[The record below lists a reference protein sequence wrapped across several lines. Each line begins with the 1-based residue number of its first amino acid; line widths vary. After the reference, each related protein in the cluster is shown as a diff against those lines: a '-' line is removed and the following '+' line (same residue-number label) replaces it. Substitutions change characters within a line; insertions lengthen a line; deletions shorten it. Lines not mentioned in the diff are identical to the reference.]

1 MARLLD
7 IFGFLSI
14 LLRALTLS
22 LSAIVIGGIS
32 FRHLVAGRV
41 SEEDAPDLGDGRRI
55 ISGVAVGLVI
65 AQGAS
70 LFANAAILADT
81 EGISPTDIFGASFFL
96 WGCASIGAATLLA
109 FRSADRRL
117 KGYVPVLAAL
127 VILSS
132 TVATSHAVA
141 RLDHRPVLLLAT
153 AAHQAATACWIGGL
167 PFLLVSL
174 AAAKDSASAYFL
186 CRRFSLLAIVSVCVL
201 ASAGIVMSC
210 FYVGSVS
217 ALYGTNYGLMLI
229 GKVILFAMVLLLGS
243 FNRSITRQ
251 LRRGDTN
258 LLFRLRRF
266 GEAEIGIGITAI
278 LTAASLTSQ
287 PPAVD
292 LASSAVTWP
301 VIAERMSPKLPLMK
315 TPPLATLS
323 PSSMELWKKQHEA
336 DATPGQTFVPGESD
350 HPSTQGDI
358 EWSEYNHHW
367 AGLLVLAMG
376 FLAVLSRFAHMR
388 WASHWPLVFV
398 GLAAFIFFRADPE
411 NWPLGPNGFWESFSS
426 ADVTQHRL
434 FVVLILLFAAFEWG
448 VQTSRLNSVRA
459 ALVFPLICAI
469 GGAMLVTHTHA
480 LSNPKEQLLVEF
492 SHLPLAL
499 LAVAAGWARWL
510 ELRLPGSGRVLAGRI
525 WPVCFALIGV
535 VLLLYREA

>member
-7 IFGFLSI
+7 IFGFLSV

-22 LSAIVIGGIS
+22 LGALVIGGIS
-32 FRHLVAGRV
+32 FRHLVSRQV
-41 SEEDAPDLGDGRRI
+41 FEDSTESSAGRRI
-55 ISGVAVGLVI
+55 ILGASVGLVI
-65 AQGAS
+65 VQGAA

-81 EGISPTDIFGASFFL
+81 AGIRLSDVFGASFFL
-96 WGCASIGAATLLA
+96 WGCASISAATVLA
-109 FRSADRRL
+109 LCLADRRT
-117 KGYVPVLAAL
+117 KGYVPILAAL

-141 RLDHRPVLLLAT
+141 RLDHRPILLLAT

-174 AAAKDSASAYFL
+174 SATKNMASAHIL
-186 CRRFSLLAIVSVCVL
+186 CRRFSWLAICSVCVL
-201 ASAGIVMSC
+201 VSAGIVMSW

-217 ALYGTNYGLMLI
+217 ALYGTNYGLMLL
-229 GKVILFAMVLLLGS
+229 GKVVLFAMVLLLGA
-243 FNRSITRQ
+243 FNRSIVSQ
-251 LRRGDTN
+251 LRRGEPK

-292 LASSAVTWP
+292 LASSAVNWP
-301 VIAERMSPKLPLMK
+301 IIAERISPKLPLMK

-323 PSSMELWKKQHEA
+323 PSSLEQWKKQREA
-336 DATPGQTFVPGESD
+336 DATAGKTFVPGESYT
-350 HPSTQGDI
+350 PPTQGDI
-358 EWSEYNHHW
+358 DWSEYNHHW
-367 AGLLVLAMG
+367 SGLVVLVMG
-376 FLAVLSRFAHMR
+376 ILAVLSRFAHMR
-388 WASHWPLVFV
+388 WARHWPLAFV
-398 GLAAFIFFRADPE
+398 GLAVFLFLRADPE

-426 ADVTQHRL
+426 AEVTQHRV

-469 GGAMLVTHTHA
+469 GGAMLVTHTHS
-480 LSNPKEQLLVEF
+480 LTNPKEQLLVEF

-499 LAVAAGWARWL
+499 LAVSAGWARWL

>member
-1 MARLLD
+1 LAELLD
-7 IFGFLSI
+7 IFGFLSV

-22 LSAIVIGGIS
+22 LGAIVIGGIS
-32 FRHLVAGRV
+32 FWHLVARQV
-41 SEEDAPDLGDGRRI
+41 IAKDETEFSAGRRI
-55 ISGVAVGLVI
+55 ICGTLIGLAI
-65 AQGAS
+65 TQGAS
-70 LFANAAILADT
+70 LFTNTAILADT
-81 EGISPTDIFGASFFL
+81 AGICLSDVFGASFFL
-96 WGCASIGAATLLA
+96 WGCLSIGAAAVLA
-109 FRSADRRL
+109 FRSAERRF
-117 KGYVPVLAAL
+117 KGCVPILAAL
-127 VILSS
+127 VILCS

-174 AAAKDSASAYFL
+174 AATKNLTSANIL
-186 CRRFSLLAIVSVCVL
+186 CRRFSSLAIGSVCVL
-201 ASAGIVMSC
+201 ASAGLVMSW
-210 FYVGSVS
+210 FYVGSMS
-217 ALYGTNYGLMLI
+217 ALYGTNYGLMLV
-229 GKVILFAMVLLLGS
+229 GKVILFAMLILLGS

-251 LRRGDTN
+251 LGRGDTN

-266 GEAEIGIGITAI
+266 GEVEIGIGITAI

-292 LASSAVTWP
+292 LASSTVSWPIIAV
-301 VIAERMSPKLPLMK
+301 RMLPMAPLMK

-323 PSSMELWKKQHEA
+323 PSSMALWKKQHEA
-336 DATPGQTFVPGESD
+336 DPTAGQTFIPGESYS
-350 HPSTQGDI
+350 PPTKGDI

-367 AGLLVLAMG
+367 SGLVVLVMG
-376 FLAVLSRFAHMR
+376 ILAVLSRFPHMQ
-388 WASHWPLVFV
+388 WARHWPLAFV
-398 GLAAFIFFRADPE
+398 GLAVFLFLRADPE

-480 LSNPKEQLLVEF
+480 LTNLKEQLLIEY

-499 LAVAAGWARWL
+499 LAVSAGWARWL